1 MTCPGSGRAWICTP
15 EGLTLGPEP
24 LLGGRTDS
32 LKSSSSAWICKPGS
46 PEFKFQSHSDIF
58 LGPPRL
64 SVQRGRAGCQ
74 RGLS

>member
-58 LGPPRL
+58 LGPPVCL
-64 SVQRGRAGCQ
+64 FSGGGQGASG
-74 RGLS
+74 G

>member
-58 LGPPRL
+58 LGPP
-64 SVQRGRAGCQ
+64 GCLFSGGGQ
-74 RGLS
+74 GASGG